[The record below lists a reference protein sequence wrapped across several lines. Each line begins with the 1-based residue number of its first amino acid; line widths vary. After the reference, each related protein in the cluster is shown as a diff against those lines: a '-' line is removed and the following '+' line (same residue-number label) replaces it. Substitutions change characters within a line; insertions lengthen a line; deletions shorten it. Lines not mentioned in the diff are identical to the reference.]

1 MDNEK
6 YKSIKGYVLLINKLI
21 FLFVFIFFL
30 TKNLFSEVLPNTR
43 LQCTGKV
50 YCDEGSCIS
59 SKINLEDITFFVDIE
74 NVANTY
80 NLITVEDIPF
90 LIQNEKLRVKDD
102 FLLFLGDHTHN
113 TIGELSGQ
121 INRYKGTIY
130 ISEVKY
136 IVDDTAT
143 LSKMIHADC
152 IKVDLKQK
160 LL

>member
-6 YKSIKGYVLLINKLI
+6 YKSTKGYVLLINKLI

-43 LQCTGKV
+43 LQCLGTV
-50 YCDEGSCIS
+50 HCDEGRCITP
-59 SKINLEDITFFVDIE
+59 KIHLENETFFVDIK
-74 NVANTY
+74 NVNDAY
-80 NLITVEDIPF
+80 NLITVEDIPV
-90 LIQNEKLRVKDD
+90 LIYNEKLRVEDD
-102 FLLFLGDHTHN
+102 FLLFLADHN

-121 INRYKGTIY
+121 INRYKGTIF
-130 ISEVKY
+130 IDEVKY
-136 IVDDTAT
+136 RTGDTFT
-143 LSKMIHADC
+143 LSFMIRGDC

>member
-74 NVANTY
+74 NFANTY

-90 LIQNEKLRVKDD
+90 LIHNEKLQVEED
-102 FLLFLGDHTHN
+102 FLLFLADHN

-130 ISEVKY
+130 ISEVKH